1 MQERKAGD
9 ALFKTS
15 DDRLNALGTQLS
27 TTVSSASKSAL
38 AAANADEPRVAAGPG
53 KAGRL
58 MSKDEADRVR
68 AAIAAATSI
77 EEIRR
82 LERQLK
88 DGFVP
93 GGDVGA

>member
-1 MQERKAGD
+1 
-9 ALFKTS
+9 
-15 DDRLNALGTQLS
+15 
-27 TTVSSASKSAL
+27 
-38 AAANADEPRVAAGPG
+38 
-53 KAGRL
+53 